1 LNGETIR
8 KSIIKKRRSRSTW
21 VYLLTRQPW
30 AQDWDNTIEMKVKK
44 KYKDLFQKNKMLKDE
59 IEKKIYLKKD

>member
-1 LNGETIR
+1 MGLPAH
-8 KSIIKKRRSRSTW
+8 ST
-21 VYLLTRQPW
+21 TM